1 MFKVFAVVCV
11 LAMAA
16 QADARNGKGPLILC
30 IPEQNCYAAAHRSI
44 GEIRMALRQ
53 RNYCPLAL
61 EVK

>member
-1 MFKVFAVVCV
+1 
-11 LAMAA
+11 MAA

-61 EVK
+61 EVKQLYLSL